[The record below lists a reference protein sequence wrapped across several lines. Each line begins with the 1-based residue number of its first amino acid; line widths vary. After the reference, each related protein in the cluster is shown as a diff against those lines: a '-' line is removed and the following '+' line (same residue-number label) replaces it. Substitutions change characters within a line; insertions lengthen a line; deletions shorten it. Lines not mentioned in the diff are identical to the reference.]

1 MELSVWCSM
10 ARPWSEIHKTMR
22 YAESSGWQTG
32 YVYDHFMPNTTDGQP
47 ADGPVLEG
55 WTVLSALAAATSTI
69 RLGTMVLGATY
80 RHPAV
85 LANMAAT
92 VDVISSGRLILGMG
106 AGWQVNEHAAYGIDL
121 PAPRE
126 LLDRFDETCAVLTSL
141 LRQPRTTFHGRYV
154 NITDA
159 PCDPKPLQQPLP
171 LLIGG
176 RGEKRTM
183 RIAATYAD
191 IWNAWTSPEILRH
204 KQQVLDDHCA
214 AIGRDP
220 STIQRSTQA
229 LITLTDR
236 AAAEPLG
243 LEGRLPTITGT
254 VEQVTEVLAEYA
266 DAGADEFLIP
276 DFAGLPID
284 EHLDVLEVLRREVA
298 PQLR

>member
-1 MELSVWCSM
+1 MRLSVWCSM
-10 ARPWSEIHKTMR
+10 ARPWPEILRTVQ
-22 YAESSGWQTG
+22 YAESTGWQTC
-32 YVYDHFMPNTTDGQP
+32 YVYDHFMPNTPDGAP

-55 WTVLSALAAATSTI
+55 WTVLSALAAVTSRI

-92 VDVISSGRLILGMG
+92 LDHISDGRLILGMG

-126 LLDRFDETCAVLTSL
+126 LLDRFEETCAVLTSL
-141 LRQPRTTFHGRYV
+141 LSQPRTTFHGTHIT
-154 NITDA
+154 ITDA

-191 IWNAWTSPEILRH
+191 IWNAWTSPDTLRH
-204 KQQVLDDHCA
+204 KQQVLNAHCA
-214 AIGRDP
+214 DIGRDP
-220 STIQRSTQA
+220 SLISRSTQA
-229 LITLTDR
+229 MVELTDR
-236 AAAEPLG
+236 PTSSPMDLDS
-243 LEGRLPTITGT
+243 RLPRITGT
-254 VEQVTEVLAEYA
+254 VEQVTEVLREYA

-276 DFAGLPID
+276 DFDARPLD
-284 EHLDVLEVLRREVA
+284 EHLDMLEVLRREVA
-298 PQLR
+298 PALM